1 MSQEPT
7 FLTVAPVED
16 VPPGER
22 IVIEVGRDWI
32 VIFNVGGTFYAI
44 NDNCTHEEYPLSEGA
59 LDGHAIECAKH
70 GAQFDV
76 RTGAVLCAPAFQP
89 VKTYP
94 IRVEDGQILIGVRG

>member
-1 MSQEPT
+1 MSDELQ

-44 NDNCTHEEYPLSEGA
+44 NDNCTHEEYPLSEGR

-94 IRVEDGQILIGVRG
+94 IRVEDGQILIGVRA